1 MKQLATIKD
10 SEISPFNSE
19 MLMVDR
25 IIPQK
30 VHVLIPGTC
39 VCVTVHG
46 KGEIKLQM
54 ESSLLI
60 NWPQDEET
68 ILANEITR
76 VLKSG
81 GEAMWECYSVRRTW
95 LRNWTEL
102 KQSIKVFIDLTHLK
116 IFNFL
121 MKHGMANVYWTLI
134 EC

>member
-1 MKQLATIKD
+1 
-10 SEISPFNSE
+10 
-19 MLMVDR
+19 MVDR

-81 GEAMWECYSVRRTW
+81 GEAMWECYSVRRT
-95 LRNWTEL
+95 
-102 KQSIKVFIDLTHLK
+102 QCAS
-116 IFNFL
+116 
-121 MKHGMANVYWTLI
+121 GTLENERRKPQDKEHDI
-134 EC
+134 L